1 MGVLH
6 WAAWYPHSLFDLQM
20 RTATGLIRH
29 YLDNTQG
36 LVLCVDSAD
45 RERME
50 EVKEY
55 MAGVLGHEVCDG
67 VPLLVMA
74 NKQDLGGAMSP
85 KEVEGALQMDQLRGR
100 PWGEQCH
107 VTVM

>member
-1 MGVLH
+1 MAVLH

-55 MAGVLGHEVCDG
+55 MTGVLGQEVCDG